1 MFMQLDISDNSLPVY
16 KALANPMRLKIIQI
30 LSHEKLNVKDIASH
44 LHISNTITLKHL
56 QILADAGIIVFEKDG
71 HNKISTL
78 KVDNISVR
86 FPERIYPSFEV
97 HETDIPVGHYT
108 EFSVKPSCGLAGKN
122 DYIGKV
128 DNPTYFMDPQR
139 MEAGMIWFSNGFV
152 EYQAPNFLAKN
163 EHLEMLDLSMEL
175 GSEFPFSNNV
185 WPSDI
190 TFYINDIE
198 IGTWTSPGDFSDTRG
213 KYTPDWVPDNVNQ
226 YGIQKILRITNH
238 GTYLDGQPFTSVS
251 LSDLDVSQQ
260 TFKIRFAIK
269 PDAKNQGGCT
279 IFGKGFGN
287 YDQDISLKL
296 FYS

>member
-1 MFMQLDISDNSLPVY
+1 MQLDISNNSLPVY

-30 LSHEKLNVKDIASH
+30 LSHEKLNVRTIAEQ
-44 LHISNTITLKHL
+44 LGISTTITLKHL
-56 QILADAGIIVFEKDG
+56 QALSDAGIIAFERNG

-86 FPERIYPSFEV
+86 FPERIYPSFEI
-97 HETDIPVGHYT
+97 HESNIPVGHYT
-108 EFSVKPSCGLAGKN
+108 DFSIEPSCGLAGQN

-128 DNPTYFMDPQR
+128 DNPAYFMDPQR
-139 MEAGMIWFSNGFV
+139 INAGMVWFSQGFV
-152 EYQAPNFLAKN
+152 EYQSPNFLAKN
-163 EHLEMLDLSMEL
+163 EHLEMLDLSVEL

-226 YGIQKILRITNH
+226 YGIQKILRITDH
-238 GTYLDGQPFTSVS
+238 GTYLDGHPFTSIS
-251 LSDLDVSQQ
+251 LADIDTSMQ

-269 PDAKNQGGCT
+269 TDSQNKGGIT
-279 IFGKGFGN
+279 LFGKGFGN
-287 YDQDISLKL
+287 YDQDINLKL

>member
-1 MFMQLDISDNSLPVY
+1 MQLDISNNSLLVY

-30 LSHEKLNVKDIASH
+30 LAHERLNVKEIAEK
-44 LHISNTITLKHL
+44 LGISNTITLKHL
-56 QILADAGIIVFEKDG
+56 QLLADAGIINFEKEG
-71 HNKISTL
+71 HNKISRL

-97 HETDIPVGHYT
+97 HESNIPVGHYT
-108 EFSVKPSCGLAGKN
+108 DFSVEPSCGLAGKT

-128 DNPTYFMDPQR
+128 DNPTYFMDPHR

-152 EYQAPNFLAKN
+152 EYQAPNFLAQN

-190 TFYINDIE
+190 TFFINEVE

-213 KYTPDWVPDNVNQ
+213 KYTPAWVPDNVNQ
-226 YGIQKILRITNH
+226 YGIQKILRITDH
-238 GTYLDGQPFTSVS
+238 GTYLDGQPFTDVS
-251 LSDLDVSQQ
+251 LNNLDTSQQ

-269 PDAKNQGGCT
+269 PDAVNNGGCT

-287 YDQDISLKL
+287 YDQDINMKL